1 MFKRRYLG
9 VEIEKA
15 IKQLKPF
22 DSIYEKA
29 GVNLMFTNNL
39 VISEL
44 QGFFKGFDLTM
55 KQYNILRILKG
66 AGKPV
71 SISFIKERLLDKN
84 SDVSRVVDR
93 METKSIVKKT
103 SCETDKRLVDVELS
117 VKGEKLLKLIS
128 AEMNIMNSI
137 FEGLTENEVKTLN
150 SLLDKIRENK
160 I

>member
-1 MFKRRYLG
+1 

-15 IKQLKPF
+15 IKQSKPF
-22 DSIYEKA
+22 RSIYEKA

-39 VISEL
+39 VINEL
-44 QGFFKGFDLTM
+44 QGFFKGFGLTM

-71 SISFIKERLLDKN
+71 STLFIKERLLDKN
-84 SDVSRVVDR
+84 SDVSRVVNR

-103 SCETDKRLVDVELS
+103 GCETDKRLVDVELS
-117 VKGEKLLKLIS
+117 VKGEKLLKLIN
-128 AEMNIMNSI
+128 AEMNVMNSI
-137 FEGLTENEVKTLN
+137 FKGLTEREVKTLN

>member
-150 SLLDKIRENK
+150 SLLDKIRVNK